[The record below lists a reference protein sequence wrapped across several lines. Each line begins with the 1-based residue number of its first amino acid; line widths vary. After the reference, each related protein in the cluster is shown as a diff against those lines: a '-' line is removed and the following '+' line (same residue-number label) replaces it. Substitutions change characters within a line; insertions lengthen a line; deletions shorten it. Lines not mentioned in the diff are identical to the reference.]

1 MGTAQTTFEGSD
13 GELPEVTWPEEAL
26 TESMSCACPAS
37 SRVLFLTIAVVQVP
51 WVPEVTQG
59 HVTPSVSTL
68 LGPFDRKWHYETSPV
83 VTEGGEGCAYAWSE
97 VPLGCSLGRPR
108 LSLSTRT
115 SPFTG
120 YLPLS
125 RHFIFMGSPINNY
138 TTISSVVF
146 GYVQGVV

>member
-37 SRVLFLTIAVVQVP
+37 SRILFLTIAVVQVP

-83 VTEGGEGCAYAWSE
+83 VTEGG
-97 VPLGCSLGRPR
+97 R
-108 LSLSTRT
+108 
-115 SPFTG
+115 
-120 YLPLS
+120 
-125 RHFIFMGSPINNY
+125 
-138 TTISSVVF
+138 
-146 GYVQGVV
+146 GVRMRDRKYPWGVL